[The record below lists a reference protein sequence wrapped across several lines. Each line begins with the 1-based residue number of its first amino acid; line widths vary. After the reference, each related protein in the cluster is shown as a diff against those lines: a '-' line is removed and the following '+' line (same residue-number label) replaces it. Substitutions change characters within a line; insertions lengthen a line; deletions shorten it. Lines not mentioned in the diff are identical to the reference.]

1 MTPST
6 TSTAALRPGPHRM
19 TPGRRWSESP
29 RSLAIALALVVA
41 AAAVAGCGST
51 ASGSPT
57 PSATPVASV
66 APGSGSPSTPA
77 PASGGPAPS
86 VTPLPAG
93 SFTFD
98 LPSGWKAVP
107 VAGDHAALLAT
118 LTAANST
125 FAESLGARL
134 AALPKS
140 ATYVAFNATPSVI
153 AKGDLVTLIVTEVPL
168 PLDVTLET
176 FATTLKGNA
185 EQLAEADLQLRRIL
199 VTAGQAYSVAYAA
212 PLVRP
217 DGQEGTL
224 AVTQVFYVL
233 PGHGYVLTFAASPGT
248 ANDHAKDIADIAT
261 SFTIRP

>member
-6 TSTAALRPGPHRM
+6 RHTARQM
-19 TPGRRWSESP
+19 TPSTRSAAGP
-29 RSLAIALALVVA
+29 RSLAVALALVAVVV
-41 AAAVAGCGST
+41 AVAGCGST
-51 ASGSPT
+51 ASGSPA
-57 PSATPVASV
+57 PSATPAPTV
-66 APGSGSPSTPA
+66 APGSGGQTSPVPGSA
-77 PASGGPAPS
+77 APAPS

-107 VAGDHAALLAT
+107 VDGDHAALIAS
-118 LTAANST
+118 LTAANPT

-134 AALPKS
+134 AALPGS
-140 ATYVAFNATPSVI
+140 ATYFAFNATPSVI
-153 AKGDLVTLIVTEVPL
+153 AKGDVVTLIVTEVAL

-233 PGHGYVLTFAASPGT
+233 PGHGYVLTFAASPAT
-248 ANDHAKDIADIAT
+248 ANDHAKDISDIAT
-261 SFTIRP
+261 SFTIRT